1 MKIDESHPLIVLRPE
16 GQGIHEKQSDA
27 AEKPVERRSK
37 PQRQLK
43 DYPQSLQTAAR
54 ALWG

>member
-1 MKIDESHPLIVLRPE
+1 MNETPLIVLRSE
-16 GQGIHEKQSDA
+16 DRERD
-27 AEKPVERRSK
+27 EKPVEQTNGPVARQSRA
-37 PQRQLK
+37 QRQLK

>member
-1 MKIDESHPLIVLRPE
+1 MNETPLIVLRSQDREP
-16 GQGIHEKQSDA
+16 D
-27 AEKPVERRSK
+27 EKPVDQANAPVTRQSRA
-37 PQRQLK
+37 QRQLK

>member
-1 MKIDESHPLIVLRPE
+1 MKIDNRRPASLLDMSRKEDEERKAPAADALI
-16 GQGIHEKQSDA
+16 Q
-27 AEKPVERRSK
+27 RRSLS
-37 PQRQLK
+37 PRPLK